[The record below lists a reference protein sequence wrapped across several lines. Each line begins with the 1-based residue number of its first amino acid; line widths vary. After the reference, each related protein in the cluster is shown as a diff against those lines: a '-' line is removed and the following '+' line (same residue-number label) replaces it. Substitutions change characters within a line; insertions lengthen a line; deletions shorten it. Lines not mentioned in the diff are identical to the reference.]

1 MRVAVLTQDRR
12 SVALTQKLALETSLL
27 SSTGI
32 LRPVRQ
38 IGLLSTQSPPEST
51 PLVQRRP
58 AHRLTGCDRLD
69 QIFVFNGL
77 LSRGNRR
84 MADKAV
90 STVRNWLS
98 KLNIK
103 APWRVW
109 LGHSLSFLAHML
121 GKQLLVL
128 HESDCDGRSCKIAV
142 H

>member
-1 MRVAVLTQDRR
+1 MMRVAVLTQDSR

-27 SSTGI
+27 SGTGS
-32 LRPVRQ
+32 LRPIRQ
-38 IGLLSTQSPPEST
+38 IGSLSTQSPAEST
-51 PLVQRRP
+51 PLLQHRP
-58 AHRLTGCDRLD
+58 AHRLTGCDRFG
-69 QIFVFNGL
+69 QVFVLNGL

-90 STVRNWLS
+90 STVRSWLS

-128 HESDCDGRSCKIAV
+128 HEVFVTEGPVR
-142 H
+142 